1 MKRTFVLATA
11 ALLGVASIARA
22 QAQEV
27 VPAPEPAAEMV
38 PPPPVVAAAPPPPPP
53 PPKPAAAIP
62 AEAPTSLRPI
72 VDVIG
77 QYGIRNY
84 TGGGA
89 RPGWFHQFELG
100 RAFLGAEG
108 RYRGAVGRVVLEA
121 TRSANDGG
129 LIGVAGNAL
138 VMNVRE
144 AYAGYRYAPFDARY
158 GALEGRLGIVPTL
171 FVPVIER
178 AWQLRAI
185 DRTTPERTGYLPPAD
200 VGAQLRYELPKKFG
214 AVSAAFE
221 NGEGY
226 QRPEL
231 NRGKS
236 TSIGLELHPLA
247 TVHRHLEPL
256 ALLAGY
262 QDNAT
267 GTDNARADRAL
278 LGVLYTTARYSG
290 GATLVYALGADGDA
304 QKHGYAGE
312 AFAALEPWGPLILG
326 ARISYWRRD
335 TRVAG
340 DQTTQITGTVGVR
353 IVKPLEVYLA
363 ATRNWL
369 GSGALGALPGE
380 DYFEGRVIARVRFG
394 P

>member
-1 MKRTFVLATA
+1 MTRAARFVA
-11 ALLGVASIARA
+11 ALLFGMARAARA
-22 QAQEV
+22 QDHEA
-27 VPAPEPAAEMV
+27 PAPEPAPAPT
-38 PPPPVVAAAPPPPPP
+38 PPAAPPPL
-53 PPKPAAAIP
+53 PAARVEEPI
-62 AEAPTSLRPI
+62 SLRPL

-77 QYGIRNY
+77 QYGLRNF

-89 RPGWFHQFELG
+89 RPGWYHQFELG

-108 RYRGAVGRVVLEA
+108 HWRGAITRVILEA

-144 AYAGYRYAPFDARY
+144 AFAGYRYAPRAGRY
-158 GALEGRLGIVPTL
+158 GALEARIGIVPTL

-178 AWQLRAI
+178 AWQLRAV

-200 VGAQLRYELPKKFG
+200 VGAQLRYELPKKLG

-236 TSIGLELHPLA
+236 TSVALELHPLA
-247 TVHRHLEPL
+247 TLHRHLEPL

-267 GTDNARADRAL
+267 GTDNARADRVI
-278 LGVLYTTARYSG
+278 LGALYTGMRYHG
-290 GATLVYALGADGDA
+290 GATLVSALGADGDA
-304 QKHGYAGE
+304 QKRGYAAE
-312 AFAALEPWGPLILG
+312 AFTEVEPWGPLILG
-326 ARISYWRRD
+326 ARLSYWRRD

-340 DQTTQITGTVGVR
+340 DHTTQITGTVGMR
-353 IVKPLEVYLA
+353 IVKPFEVYLA
-363 ATRNWL
+363 GTRNWL